1 VLVELEERA
10 HTARH
15 STLIDYEA
23 VVEKQRGGGGLGL
36 VVSENRLISR
46 LEVVGVEP
54 SILLRGLSEESGGDI
69 KLGDVLV
76 GIDNDNCTDWPI
88 ARVRARLGALRL
100 PPGYTTNLTLERSIP
115 KERPGAFIPGRQTSP
130 GRLPDPTDIDAHLPQ
145 FRPENDPRRTQSFQ
159 ALVKHHAEQ
168 QPETVAATQQVASA
182 TQEMTKL
189 RLQLARNALVEDIAK
204 DSHVEALEA
213 RVNDLEKS
221 LALTRLYATMGGSS
235 GGGGGSSSNRG
246 FGAGAGAGAGAGMGA
261 DVGSSRRAA
270 PPPPSQ
276 QHAFLRV
283 PGQWTNEHYSRS
295 EPRGGMWAPMRFRSP
310 IQVAGTPPPS
320 PPRGEEEEQ
329 QQQQQRQEEEEEE
342 EEVFYDPEPEATL
355 DYVVEHAALAA
366 ADQFFNCGDDEPFD
380 QLSH

>member
-15 STLIDYEA
+15 STLVDYEA
-23 VVEKQRGGGGLGL
+23 VVEKRRGGGGLGL
-36 VVSENRLISR
+36 VVSENRLIGR
-46 LEVVGVEP
+46 LEVVGVET
-54 SILLRGLSEESGGDI
+54 SILLRGLSEESGGEI

-76 GIDNDNCTDWPI
+76 GIDNDNCTDWPM

-130 GRLPDPTDIDAHLPQ
+130 GRLPDPTDIDAHMPH
-145 FRPENDPRRTQSFQ
+145 FRPENDPRHTQSFQ
-159 ALVKHHAEQ
+159 ALVQHHAEQ
-168 QPETVAATQQVASA
+168 QPETAAATKEVASA

-235 GGGGGSSSNRG
+235 AGGGSSKICAG
-246 FGAGAGAGAGAGMGA
+246 FGFGADAGAGAGAGAGG
-261 DVGSSRRAA
+261 SRRAE

-283 PGQWTNEHYSRS
+283 PGQWTNEHYARR
-295 EPRGGMWAPMRFRSP
+295 EPRDGMWAPMRFRAA

-320 PPRGEEEEQ
+320 PPRGEEEE
-329 QQQQQRQEEEEEE
+329 REEEEEE
-342 EEVFYDPEPEATL
+342 EQQQQQEVFYDPEPEEPTL
-355 DYVVEHAALAA
+355 DYVVAHAALAA
-366 ADQFFNCGDDEPFD
+366 ADQFFDCGDEEPFD
-380 QLSH
+380 QLAH